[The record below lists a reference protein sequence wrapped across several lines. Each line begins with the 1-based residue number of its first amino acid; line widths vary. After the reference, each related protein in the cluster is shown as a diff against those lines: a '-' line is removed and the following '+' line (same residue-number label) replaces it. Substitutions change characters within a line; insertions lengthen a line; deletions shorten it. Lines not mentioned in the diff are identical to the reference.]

1 MAELIFPEESYEIVG
16 ACIEVHKNLG
26 SGFLKAV
33 YAEALMAEF
42 ENRDI
47 PYEINK
53 ELSIEYK
60 GKRLNKKYFADFVC
74 FNKIIIELKALDAI
88 APEHISQV
96 LNYLKATKMRLGIL
110 ANFGEPSF
118 HFKRIVL

>member
-1 MAELIFPEESYEIVG
+1 MAELIFPDESYEIVG

-26 SGFLKAV
+26 PGFLEAV

-42 ENRDI
+42 EDRDI

-74 FNKIIIELKALDAI
+74 FDKIIIELKALDAI

-118 HFKRIVL
+118 HYKRIVL